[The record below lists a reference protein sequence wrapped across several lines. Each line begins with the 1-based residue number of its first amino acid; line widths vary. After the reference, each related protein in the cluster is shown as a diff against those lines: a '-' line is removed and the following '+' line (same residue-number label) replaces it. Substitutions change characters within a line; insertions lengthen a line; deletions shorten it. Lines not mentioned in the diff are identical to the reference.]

1 MRFSALGWICETRCK
16 RSLAVTSRLV
26 AEIAQS
32 PRGIKSNQYSRCRR
46 SSSQHP
52 SISSHIAPR
61 PSHLAP
67 PRPPLPLPA
76 SQGKIRHDR
85 PFGHSLVIG
94 VTKAMQSD
102 QNNLMSGLGFASQTL
117 SYSES
122 LSQASY
128 APPPHGSFALAA
140 PTIIDQPAPQQTRQ
154 NPRRHGDAPL
164 DDPNHVVPSQSPL
177 TPPPP
182 SEPPV
187 PISPVVDG
195 VARGSLQSEV
205 GNGTSQSNPPPSIH
219 DIPLGDSHAVPQ
231 DLVHGAHSAAPT
243 VEF

>member
-1 MRFSALGWICETRCK
+1 MQTIFGGDFPTRCGD
-16 RSLAVTSRLV
+16 RPISARH
-26 AEIAQS
+26 Q
-32 PRGIKSNQYSRCRR
+32 IKS
-46 SSSQHP
+46 
-52 SISSHIAPR
+52 I
-61 PSHLAP
+61 
-67 PRPPLPLPA
+67 LPLPPFFISA
-76 SQGKIRHDR
+76 SIYILPHRPSPLASGPSPPPPPPPSPSQSGIRHDR

-219 DIPLGDSHAVPQ
+219 DTPLGDSHAVPQ